1 MPGSD
6 GGYTGRTVAGRTTL
20 SSRLATR
27 KDQSCQITGQRGR
40 RAIAQG
46 PTRLSEKDLGLSS
59 HWQTQGEESHRI
71 MRKPARRRRAVR
83 LCTAVQ
89 L

>member
-20 SSRLATR
+20 SSCLATR

-46 PTRLSEKDLGLSS
+46 PTSLTEKELGLSS

-71 MRKPARRRRAVR
+71 MRKPAGRHWAVR